1 MQPCFNTLMQ
11 MTSTH
16 VDVFVASGRY
26 SHIGLG
32 VGHVGIFVGIHIAF
46 LLCENPFY
54 IELELG
60 IVGVGDLHPLGG
72 INNYNLVLSLVKG
85 F

>member
-1 MQPCFNTLMQ
+1 MVFLLTNYYIPLM
-11 MTSTH
+11 
-16 VDVFVASGRY
+16 FCRSGRY

-32 VGHVGIFVGIHIAF
+32 VKHVGIFVGTHIAF

-54 IELELG
+54 MELELG
-60 IVGVGDLHPLGG
+60 IVGVGGALHPLGG
-72 INNYNLVLSLVKG
+72 TNNSNLMLSLVRG